1 MSTFHVI
8 VHALLWSLM
17 EVETEGKRGWMYDS
31 QTQCSGILAFTWYH
45 IIMNLIAMMTV
56 TFIIRPSIV
65 NKTPEEIRQTFII
78 WFYNLLVWF
87 IVEDVGWFVVNR
99 MTYRTAPWQTTL
111 TAVLSTALPVVL
123 VLYMYINLYQRDYS
137 WDWLLVPT
145 IVYIWV
151 PFGTP
156 FDANEPYTP
165 RNTYC
170 N

>member
-56 TFIIRPSIV
+56 TFIIRPNIV
-65 NKTPEEIRQTFII
+65 DKTPDEIRQTFVV
-78 WFYNLLVWF
+78 WFYNLLLWF

-111 TAVLSTALPVVL
+111 AAVLSTALPVVL
-123 VLYMYINLYQRDYS
+123 VLYMYINRYQRDYS
-137 WDWLLVPT
+137 WDWFLVPV
-145 IVYIWV
+145 ILYIWV

-156 FDANEPYTP
+156 FDANEPYIP